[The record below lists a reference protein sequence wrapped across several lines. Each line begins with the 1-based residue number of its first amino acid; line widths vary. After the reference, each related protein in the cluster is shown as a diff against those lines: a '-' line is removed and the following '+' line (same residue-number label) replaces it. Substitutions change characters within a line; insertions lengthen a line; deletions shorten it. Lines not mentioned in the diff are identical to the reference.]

1 MIHLLFILLQFNFIY
16 ISITELYISAIYN
29 DIIGFLIMSNKKNMN
44 NSEQNFSFL
53 DDSPSEKEDASE
65 EEDFYA
71 IDEI

>member
-1 MIHLLFILLQFNFIY
+1 
-16 ISITELYISAIYN
+16 
-29 DIIGFLIMSNKKNMN
+29 MSNKKNMN